1 MSEPCGCCAG
11 VEIATPRSE
20 ANPPGLTA
28 LAYRV
33 GDYATFYETMLARLS
48 GLTLEIA
55 SPDGSAPRSVMPLKG
70 LTTRDPADP
79 SIALLDA
86 WSVVCDVLTFYQE
99 RIANE
104 GYLPT
109 AIERRS
115 LLELSRLIGY
125 RLRPGVAA
133 TVKLAFTVSGG
144 FIGTLPA
151 GTRAQSIPGTGQS
164 PQFFETAADLT
175 VRDAWNALAPGLG
188 RPQRIT
194 PTATDP
200 DTGIPL
206 VSGADVI
213 DSVYVQGVSTNLN
226 PGDALLF
233 VFGASID
240 NTAPTQQYLRLAASI
255 DPQAA
260 QSRTAVTLALQ
271 VPQGIDAAGTLQ
283 LYVDKAQYLFP
294 GSDIAAQVVDLLTPT
309 IANLRVL
316 GGSQG
321 AVTALLQTPMSRI
334 ALLRTVALQRGFT
347 RVTAWLTDLLQVIRL
362 PLTPVDGADAGQL
375 MKLPAAQPAAPLAG
389 LVGIVDTLALAPSRQ
404 PANALR
410 LNRSVTASFAPQ
422 SDMAPRLLAALH
434 PAAAQSLYSAWSSLA
449 APAGQVEVYAA
460 RIKAGLFASGWAGA
474 ATVNTGDQVTT
485 SFTAPT
491 IATAWAAVAPDL
503 ADQIAEL
510 PLDTT
515 YGQIKPGSWVAIER
529 PVVDSDGNSTGGRK
543 VTFHLVQSLRVGAVA
558 TARPGVSAGEAFAA
572 PSAPIPT
579 GFSAKVTL
587 LTLQPSWLSEE
598 TAAGRYGAD
607 IGSEAVLRQTVVYA
621 QTEPLGLTNE
631 PLDTD
636 IGGGSIDLDQVYAG
650 LEPGRW
656 VIVSG
661 TRTDIPNVSGVTASE
676 LAMIAGVQQGAQPVN
691 GQPFPLSGSP
701 FQSLYQTTDA
711 DAFGDRLVVGQLSQ
725 AWRDFARQL
734 QATPPPDRLNQQY
747 AQAVELAPGL
757 YANAYVPTA
766 GEKRGHFPTFAG
778 LVVNPHNQQ
787 PLPGGDLSKLLE
799 DGIFAWRVSGQAL
812 NTVLNLAAP
821 LAYKYDRA
829 SLTIYGNVADATQGQ
844 STGEVLGD
852 GDAARAW
859 LSFALSQSPLT
870 FTPAATAAGAAS
882 TLTVAVNDQ
891 AWTAL
896 DDLAEAGPKTRGY
909 VTRENDAQKT
919 TVTFGSGVRGARVPT
934 GTANVKAL
942 YRYGMGSGGNVDAGQ
957 ISQLATHPLGA
968 QTVINPLPATGG
980 ADPDTLDQAR
990 TNAPL
995 SVTALNR
1002 LVSVSDY
1009 ADFCRVYAGVG
1020 KASAARLSDGRQLTL
1035 HVTVAGV
1042 EDSPIDVSSDLY
1054 ANLHAAL
1061 QTWGDPYQPVILAVR
1076 RVRLIVLAAT
1086 VGLAPGYVWDDV
1098 APKARAAVQALFAFD
1113 ARELGQAAFQSEAV
1127 AVIQAVCGVAW
1138 VNITTFDSVAEG
1150 ISAAQLAG
1158 LASSLRAWPYV
1169 RAELAQVN
1177 KRAQAGTA
1185 ARIVA
1190 AELVFMTPDIA
1201 DTLILTQAGA

>member
-11 VEIATPRSE
+11 VEIATPRSQ

-33 GDYATFYETMLARLS
+33 GDYAAFYETMLARLS

-55 SPDGSAPRSVMPLKG
+55 APDGGAPVTVRPLKG

-79 SIALLDA
+79 SIAVLDA

-109 AIERRS
+109 ATERRS

-144 FIGTLPA
+144 FTGILPA

-164 PQFFETAADLT
+164 PQFFETSADLA
-175 VRDAWNALAPGLG
+175 VRDVWNALAPGLG

-194 PTATDP
+194 PTAVDP
-200 DTGIPL
+200 NTGIPL

-213 DSVYVQGVSTNLN
+213 DFIYFQGVSTNLN

-233 VFGASID
+233 VFGPGID
-240 NTAPTQQYLRLAASI
+240 NTAPTLQYLRQVVGI

-260 QSRTAVTLALQ
+260 RSRTAVSLALQ
-271 VPQGIDAAGTLQ
+271 VPQGLDAADTLQ
-283 LYVDKAQYLFP
+283 LYLDKAEYLFP
-294 GSDIAAQVVDLLTPT
+294 GSDIAAQVVALLNPT
-309 IANLRVL
+309 IANLRTS
-316 GGSQG
+316 GGTRA
-321 AVTALLQTPMSRI
+321 AVAALLQTPMSRI
-334 ALLRTVALQRGFT
+334 DLLRSVAMRRGFT
-347 RVTAWLTDLLQVIRL
+347 RVTAWLTALLQVIRQ
-362 PLTPVDGADAGQL
+362 PLAPIRGAEGGQL
-375 MKLPAAQPAAPLAG
+375 VKGPAAQPPAPLAG
-389 LVGIVDTLALAPSRQ
+389 LVGIVDALALAPSRQ

-410 LNRSVTASFAPQ
+410 LSRSVAASFAPQ
-422 SDMAPRLLAALH
+422 SDMAPRLLAALK
-434 PAAAQSLYSAWSSLA
+434 PAAAGNLYPAWSSLA
-449 APAGQVEVYAA
+449 APVGQVEIYAA
-460 RIKAGLFASGWAGA
+460 RTRAGLFASAWAGP
-474 ATVNTGDQVTT
+474 ATVFTGDRVTT
-485 SFTAPT
+485 TFTAPT
-491 IATAWAAVAPDL
+491 IANAWVAATPDVADR
-503 ADQIAEL
+503 IAEL

-515 YGQIKPGSWVAIER
+515 YGQIKPGSWVAIDR
-529 PVVDSDGNSTGGRK
+529 PVVDSGGNPIGGRQI
-543 VTFHLVQSLRVGAVA
+543 TFHRVRSLRVGAVA
-558 TARPGVSAGEAFAA
+558 TAQPGVADALALAA
-572 PSAPIPT
+572 SPAAVPT

-587 LTLQPSWLSEE
+587 LTLEPPWLSDA
-598 TAAGRYGAD
+598 TAPGHYDAN
-607 IGSEAVLRQTVVYA
+607 IGSEAVLRQTVVHA
-621 QTEPLGLTNE
+621 QTEQLALADE

-636 IGGGSIDLDQVYAG
+636 VAGGAIDLDKVYGG

-676 LAMIAGVQQGAQPVN
+676 LAMIAGVQQGAQPVD
-691 GQPFPLSGSP
+691 GQPFPLSGP
-701 FQSLYQTTDA
+701 LFRTVYQTTDA
-711 DAFGDRLVVGQLSQ
+711 DAFGDRLVVGQLSE
-725 AWRDFARQL
+725 AWSDFVQRLAAL
-734 QATPPPDRLNQQY
+734 PAPDRPNQQY
-747 AQAVELAPGL
+747 AQAVELAAGV

-766 GEKRGHFPTFAG
+766 GERQGAFPTFAG
-778 LVVNPHNQQ
+778 MVVDPRTEQ
-787 PLPGGDLSKLLE
+787 PLPGGDLSKLLD
-799 DGIFAWRVSGQAL
+799 DGVFAWRVSGQAL

-829 SLTIYGNVADATQGQ
+829 SMIVYGNVADATQGQ

-852 GDAARAW
+852 GDATKAW
-859 LSFALSQSPLT
+859 LPFALSQWPLT

-891 AWTAL
+891 AWIEL
-896 DDLAEAGPKTRGY
+896 DDLADAGPKTRGY
-909 VTRENDAQKT
+909 VARENDFQKT
-919 TVTFGSGVRGARVPT
+919 TITFGNGVRGARVPT

-968 QTVINPLPATGG
+968 QNVINPLPATGG
-980 ADPDTLDQAR
+980 ADPDTLDEAR

-995 SVTALNR
+995 SVTALDR

-1009 ADFCRVYAGVG
+1009 ADFCRVYAGIG
-1020 KASAARLSDGRQLTL
+1020 KASAARLSDGRVLTV
-1035 HVTVAGV
+1035 HVTVAGAG
-1042 EDSPIDVSSDLY
+1042 DSRIDVSSDLY
-1054 ANLHAAL
+1054 ANLLAAL
-1061 QTWGDPYQPVILAVR
+1061 QTWGDPYQSVALAVR
-1076 RVRLIVLAAT
+1076 RVRLVVLAAT
-1086 VGLAPGYVWDDV
+1086 VSLVPGYFWDDV
-1098 APKARAAVQALFAFD
+1098 SPRVRAAVQALFAFD

-1127 AVIQAVCGVAW
+1127 AAMQAVGGVAW
-1138 VNITTFDSVAEG
+1138 VNVTTFDSVAEG
-1150 ISAAQLAG
+1150 ATAAQLAG
-1158 LASSLRAWPYV
+1158 LASSLQPRPHI

-1177 KRAQAGTA
+1177 KEAQPGSA
-1185 ARIVA
+1185 ARITA
-1190 AELVFMTPDIA
+1190 AELVFMTPDIP
-1201 DTLILTQAGA
+1201 DTLILSQAGA